1 MGTRDPRIDTY
12 IAKRKDFAK
21 PILTHLRNVVHA
33 ACPDVEETLK
43 WNAPFFVYN
52 GGVLLAAAAADL
64 SAQPGARPASS
75 SKTKIVFLGT
85 GNPAPTP
92 ERMGPAVAIVVNGT
106 PYLVDAGVGVDHASH
121 GAACRVRS
129 CWR

>member
-52 GGVLLAAAAADL
+52 GGVMCSMAETKAKRV
-64 SAQPGARPASS
+64 AQAVKWIAEGKARNW
-75 SKTKIVFLGT
+75 KHQ
-85 GNPAPTP
+85 
-92 ERMGPAVAIVVNGT
+92 
-106 PYLVDAGVGVDHASH
+106 D
-121 GAACRVRS
+121 C
-129 CWR
+129 